1 MLSFDDICNA
11 IVHNSLMIKLGHR
24 DTKKMLI
31 FTGINGHD
39 LVSKP
44 VASLPH
50 VFLPFYSQGFFF
62 FFLTPIP
69 IALKQFRRQFI
80 FWILLNINA
89 LAKSLS
95 LKINIGC

>member
-62 FFLTPIP
+62 FLTPIP